1 MAHWRSPGTVT
12 IRDAPAEQGGRKGFG
27 SAVFHALCL
36 AHVVSNPRRWNRVL
50 SHFAQGMGFRP
61 SWAIALPEVDTKDA
75 ERFLLPYALT
85 LHCHVDW
92 LALLSR
98 LYSEAEGL
106 GLGLLPGRARPLGR
120 RLLEAGLLS
129 RKFFCILLTEH
140 RNRAFAPV
148 NIDPVAL
155 AGRRN

>member
-1 MAHWRSPGTVT
+1 
-12 IRDAPAEQGGRKGFG
+12 
-27 SAVFHALCL
+27 
-36 AHVVSNPRRWNRVL
+36 
-50 SHFAQGMGFRP
+50 MGFRP

-106 GLGLLPGRARPLGR
+106 GLGLLPRRARSVGR

-140 RNRAFAPV
+140 RNRAFDPV
-148 NIDPVAL
+148 NIDPVAPAKARVLFEEGHHLLLVMSKQGGVVNELEASNL
-155 AGRRN
+155 ALQEG